1 VVTPDAYPDAR
12 YAARVVKMY
21 PQVDKQKGTLKV
33 EVRVLE
39 PDARLLPDMSA
50 RVTFLADAP
59 ANGQPTTPAVLVPAA
74 AVQRDAGGNNYVW
87 VLDAGRARR
96 IVVDTAGDVD
106 GRVRIARGLAG
117 GETVIVGTPP
127 TRDGQ
132 RLRVAGAS

>member
-1 VVTPDAYPDAR
+1 MTPDAYPDAR

-59 ANGQPTTPAVLVPAA
+59 TDGKAAARAVLVPAA

-87 VLDAGRARR
+87 VFDAGRARR
-96 IVVDTAGDVD
+96 VVVDTAGDVD
-106 GRVRIARGLAG
+106 GRVRIASGLAG
-117 GETVIVGTPP
+117 GERVIVGTPP

-132 RLRVAGAS
+132 RVRVADAS